1 MSRNANYL
9 WLMIVIPLFL
19 AGCGDANVSFSFSE
33 KGGLV
38 VISDDDEISRGD
50 LTIRIADFYPALPS
64 GTEQVRITFDEVYV
78 YSENEGWISL
88 PLVQEPYTVDL
99 LQHTDGLSGELVP
112 PVALLPGLYT
122 RILIGLTDAIIRVE
136 GVDYPVEIPLQ
147 SLRTIVEFG
156 FQVGYGD
163 TVDLTVD
170 FDLSQSMIVSG
181 QNDYML
187 DPVLYIS
194 ETQGMVAIFGEI
206 APATF
211 DFYSSLD
218 AVVIVT
224 ARGEEYTRLFV
235 RRDDPV
241 FIIHF
246 LVPDQD
252 YVISVDID
260 GNTRTLE
267 YVEFVPWYEL
277 LPGTSFR
284 LNEGNSI

>member
-1 MSRNANYL
+1 
-9 WLMIVIPLFL
+9 MIVIPLFL
-19 AGCGDANVSFSFSE
+19 AGCGDANVSFSFNE

-38 VISDDDEISRGD
+38 VISDEDEISRGD
-50 LTIRIADFYPALPS
+50 LTIRIAASYPALPS

-99 LQHTDGLSGELVP
+99 LQYTDGLSGELVP
-112 PVALLPGLYT
+112 PVTLLPGLYT

-136 GVDYPVEIPLQ
+136 GVDYPVQIPSQ
-147 SLRTIVEFG
+147 GLRTSVEFG

-170 FDLSQSMIVSG
+170 FDLSQSIIISG

-187 DPVLYIS
+187 DPVLYII

-224 ARGEEYTRLFV
+224 ARGEEYTRFVV

-252 YVISVDID
+252 YIISVDID
-260 GNTRTLE
+260 GNTRTFE

-277 LPGTSFR
+277 VPGASFW
-284 LNEGNSI
+284 LNEGYSI

>member
-50 LTIRIADFYPALPS
+50 LTIRIADSYPELPS

-122 RILIGLTDAIIRVE
+122 RILIGLKDAIIRVE
-136 GVDYPVEIPLQ
+136 GVDYPVRIPSQ
-147 SLRTIVEFG
+147 SLRT
-156 FQVGYGD
+156 
-163 TVDLTVD
+163 
-170 FDLSQSMIVSG
+170 S
-181 QNDYML
+181 
-187 DPVLYIS
+187 
-194 ETQGMVAIFGEI
+194 
-206 APATF
+206 
-211 DFYSSLD
+211 
-218 AVVIVT
+218 
-224 ARGEEYTRLFV
+224 
-235 RRDDPV
+235 
-241 FIIHF
+241 
-246 LVPDQD
+246 
-252 YVISVDID
+252 
-260 GNTRTLE
+260 
-267 YVEFVPWYEL
+267 VEFVPRCEL
-277 LPGTSFR
+277 LPGASFR